1 MKCPPALP
9 TETERL
15 KALSDYG
22 LGRKRSLPSLD
33 PVVKIAARMFDMP
46 VSAVNMIGDDHVF
59 FAASTGFDGATN
71 VDMSRDVSFCA
82 HAITQDQVMVV
93 PDATLDERFHDNPL
107 VTGQAGLRFYAGVPL
122 HSPAGHALGA
132 LCVIDTVPRHDF
144 SPEDS
149 ERLRELAKIAV
160 ERLELRRI
168 ELSAEKTA
176 SAFGDAAQHS
186 PTAVVRFDVSGV
198 ILDWNDAAA
207 TLFGYRRIEGIGRSV
222 DMLAAERE
230 RAALRDLLARAVTA
244 RSSDG
249 LSMPSGVH
257 GLRKDGTEFLLGF
270 SLFCWTVNGALT
282 FHAHLQDLSAIRHK
296 TEELMRLAGMDVLT
310 GLANRTLFYRYV
322 EDALVR
328 APAAALLMF
337 DLDGFK
343 DANNALGHAT
353 GDAILREVARRL
365 ERILRPEDIAARVG
379 GDEFAI
385 LLPGLSD
392 LACAKAVSDRALT
405 SLAEPILIDG
415 CEVSITAS
423 CGVAVAPLHAQVPME
438 LVRDAD
444 LALCKAKNGDRG
456 NSAVFTSVLHMEALA
471 RQRHNVEL
479 RRAVS
484 DGEFA
489 LFYQPQIRLSD
500 GALVGAEALIR
511 WLHPQRGLLS
521 PAAFLP
527 ALEQGPLAATVGRW
541 VLDEACA
548 QAAHWRRNGQSDFRM
563 AVNLFG
569 VQFRVGDIASEV
581 MSTLERHG
589 LPPDAL
595 ELEVTEN
602 IVVDDDHVLHMLHRL
617 RDEGVGIA
625 FDDFGTGYAS
635 LSQLKSYPLT
645 RIKIDRSFIHGML
658 VAERDFAVVRAI
670 LELAR
675 SFGLHTLAEGVETE
689 RQRDRLRQLGCD
701 EAQGYLYSQP
711 VPAWN
716 LAAQHGLDHGVSFA
730 LSEVY

>member
-9 TETERL
+9 AETERL
-15 KALSDYG
+15 DALSDYG
-22 LGRKRSLPSLD
+22 LGRDRPLPSLD

-46 VSAVNMIGDDHVF
+46 VAAVNMIGDDHVF
-59 FAASTGFDGATN
+59 FAASTGFDGGST

-82 HAITQDQVMVV
+82 HAITQEHVMVV

-107 VTGQAGLRFYAGVPL
+107 VTGQTGLRFYAGVPL
-122 HSPAGHALGA
+122 HSPDGHALGA
-132 LCVIDTVPRHDF
+132 LCVIDTVPHHDF

-149 ERLRELAKIAV
+149 ERLRELAKMAA
-160 ERLELRRI
+160 ERLELRRLEI
-168 ELSAEKTA
+168 STEKTGLDFSKA
-176 SAFGDAAQHS
+176 TQHS
-186 PTAVVRFDVSGV
+186 PTAVVRFDQSGV
-198 ILDWNDAAA
+198 ILDWNDSAAA
-207 TLFGYRRIEGIGRSV
+207 LFGYGRAEGIGRALHTLTV
-222 DMLAAERE
+222 ERE
-230 RAALRDLLARAVTA
+230 RTALCDLLARAVAA

-249 LSMPSGVH
+249 ISMPSGVH

-270 SLFCWTVNGALT
+270 SLFCWIVNEALT
-282 FHAHLQDLSAIRHK
+282 FHAHLQDLSAIRHE
-296 TEELMRLAGMDVLT
+296 TEELTRLAGMDVLT
-310 GLANRTLFYRYV
+310 GLANRTRFYRYV

-353 GDAILREVARRL
+353 GDAILCEVARRL
-365 ERILRPEDIAARVG
+365 ERILGKEDIAARVG

-385 LLPGLSD
+385 LLPGLAD
-392 LACAKAVSDRALT
+392 LAQAKAVSDRAIASLT
-405 SLAEPILIDG
+405 EPILIDG
-415 CEVSITAS
+415 CEVRVTAS
-423 CGVAVAPLHAQVPME
+423 GGVAAAPLHAQVPME

-444 LALCKAKNGDRG
+444 LALCKAKSSDRG
-456 NSAVFTSVLHMEALA
+456 HSAVFTSALHMEALA
-471 RQRHNVEL
+471 RQRHTVEL

-527 ALEQGPLAATVGRW
+527 ALEQGPLAATVGLW
-541 VLDEACA
+541 ILDEACA
-548 QAAHWRRNGQSDFRM
+548 QAAHWRRNGQSNFRM
-563 AVNLFG
+563 GVNLFG
-569 VQFRVGDIASEV
+569 LQFRVGDIASEV

-602 IVVDDDHVLHMLHRL
+602 IVVDDDHVLRMLHLL
-617 RDEGVGIA
+617 REQGVGIA

-635 LSQLKSYPLT
+635 LSQLKSYPLS
-645 RIKIDRSFIHGML
+645 RIKIDRSFIQGML
-658 VAERDFAVVRAI
+658 EVERDLAVVRAI
-670 LELAR
+670 LDLAR
-675 SFGLHTLAEGVETE
+675 SFGLDTIAEGVETAT
-689 RQRDRLRQLGCD
+689 QRDSLRELGCD
-701 EAQGYLYSQP
+701 EAQGYLFSKP

-716 LAAQHGLDHGVSFA
+716 LAEQHGLSQGESYAF
-730 LSEVY
+730 SEVY